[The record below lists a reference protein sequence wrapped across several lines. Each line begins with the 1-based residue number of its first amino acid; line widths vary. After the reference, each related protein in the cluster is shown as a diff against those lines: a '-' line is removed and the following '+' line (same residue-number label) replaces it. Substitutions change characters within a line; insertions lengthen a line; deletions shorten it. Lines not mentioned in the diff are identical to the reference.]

1 MEDIRSLVFPLVH
14 LLINRFITF
23 VSFFYAVTKLFSH
36 TLIVIFCLV
45 TSFSIL
51 VRTNKSS
58 LLPSNSKL
66 HPLRDPRLLFK
77 TMENAYRLGTGSDND
92 EKSVN

>member
-1 MEDIRSLVFPLVH
+1 MEDIRSLVFPLVNQSVH
-14 LLINRFITF
+14 HTF
-23 VSFFYAVTKLFSH
+23 VYFLYTVTKLFSH

-45 TSFSIL
+45 TYFSIL
-51 VRTNKSS
+51 VRTNTSY

-66 HPLRDPRLLFK
+66 HPQRDPGRLFK
-77 TMENAYRLGTGSDND
+77 TMENAYHIGIGSDSD